1 MRFARMRG
9 LGLLAALL
17 IAGAA
22 SAVRAQAPA
31 AAPAPSSRP
40 QAPAPAAA
48 TPPAPAAAP
57 ASSPSAAPARDDIVN
72 ALGHFDGD
80 SNLELDLTALKQKIS
95 DRSKMRGKNEPEP
108 AKRPLIVPELKG
120 LPTFNFNIHF
130 DVDTPIILSDSYE
143 TVGRIADA
151 MVNAPMLP
159 YMFLIVGH
167 TDSTGRREA
176 NVILSQRRADALRDV
191 LVNTFKIS
199 AKRLSSLGLGE
210 EQFIDQARPTSPVNL
225 QIQIVTTGKVPDTE
239 PAAPTT
245 TPAKKSAK
253 KKK

>member
-1 MRFARMRG
+1 MRIPPLRD
-9 LGLLAALL
+9 LGLLSALL
-17 IAGAA
+17 IAFAA
-22 SAVRAQAPA
+22 PAAHAQAPA
-31 AAPAPSSRP
+31 AAPAP
-40 QAPAPAAA
+40 
-48 TPPAPAAAP
+48 APAAAP
-57 ASSPSAAPARDDIVN
+57 AAAAPSAPARDDIVN

-130 DVDTPIILSDSYE
+130 DVDTPIILPDSYE

-167 TDSTGRREA
+167 TDSNGRREA

-210 EQFIDQARPTSPVNL
+210 EQFIDQGRPTSPVNL
-225 QIQIVTTGKVPDTE
+225 QIQIVTTGKVPDE
-239 PAAPTT
+239 PAAAPAAAT

>member
-1 MRFARMRG
+1 MRISR
-9 LGLLAALL
+9 LPGLLSALL
-17 IAGAA
+17 IACAA
-22 SAVRAQAPA
+22 SAAHAQSPA

-48 TPPAPAAAP
+48 PPPAPAAAP
-57 ASSPSAAPARDDIVN
+57 APSTAPARDDIVD
-72 ALGHFDGD
+72 ALGHYDAD
-80 SNLELDLTALKQKIS
+80 SNVELDLTALKQKIS

-108 AKRPLIVPELKG
+108 AKRPLIVPELKD

-130 DVDTPIILSDSYE
+130 DVDTPIILPDSYE

-167 TDSTGRREA
+167 TDSNGRREA

-199 AKRLSSLGLGE
+199 AKRIQSLGLGE

-239 PAAPTT
+239 PAAAPATT
-245 TPAKKSAK
+245 AAKKSAK

>member
-1 MRFARMRG
+1 MRLPALRHFG
-9 LGLLAALL
+9 PWSALL
-17 IAGAA
+17 IACAA
-22 SAVRAQAPA
+22 AAAQAQAPA

-48 TPPAPAAAP
+48 PPPAPVAAP
-57 ASSPSAAPARDDIVN
+57 SAPARDDIVS
-72 ALGHFDGD
+72 ALAHYDAD

-95 DRSKMRGKNEPEP
+95 DRSKMRGKNELEP
-108 AKRPLIVPELKG
+108 AKRPPIVPELKG

-130 DVDTPIILSDSYE
+130 DVDTPIILPDSYE

-199 AKRLSSLGLGE
+199 AKRIQSLGLGE

-225 QIQIVTTGKVPDTE
+225 QIQIVTTGKVPDAE
-239 PAAPTT
+239 PAA
-245 TPAKKSAK
+245 TPAAATANAKKSAK

>member
-1 MRFARMRG
+1 MPIPRARD
-9 LGLLAALL
+9 LGLLSALL
-17 IAGAA
+17 IACAA
-22 SAVRAQAPA
+22 PAAYAQAPAPSRPQALAPA
-31 AAPAPSSRP
+31 AAPPAAR
-40 QAPAPAAA
+40 AAAPAAA
-48 TPPAPAAAP
+48 AP
-57 ASSPSAAPARDDIVN
+57 SAPARDDIVN
-72 ALGHFDGD
+72 ALGHYDAD

-108 AKRPLIVPELKG
+108 SRRPLIVPELKG
-120 LPTFNFNIHF
+120 LPTFNFDIHF
-130 DVDTPIILSDSYE
+130 DVDTPIILPDSYE

-167 TDSTGRREA
+167 TDSNGRREA
-176 NVILSQRRADALRDV
+176 NVILSQRRSDALRDV

-239 PAAPTT
+239 PAAAPA
-245 TPAKKSAK
+245 TPAAKKPAK

>member
-1 MRFARMRG
+1 MRA
-9 LGLLAALL
+9 LGLLSALL
-17 IAGAA
+17 VACAA
-22 SAVRAQAPA
+22 PAAHAQAPA
-31 AAPAPSSRP
+31 AP
-40 QAPAPAAA
+40 QAPTTAP
-48 TPPAPAAAP
+48 PPAPATAA
-57 ASSPSAAPARDDIVN
+57 APSAAPARDDIVN
-72 ALGHFDGD
+72 ALGHYDAD

-108 AKRPLIVPELKG
+108 SKRPLIVPELKG

-130 DVDTPIILSDSYE
+130 DVDTPIILPDSYE

-167 TDSTGRREA
+167 TDSNGRREA
-176 NVILSQRRADALRDV
+176 NAILSQRRADALRDV

-199 AKRLSSLGLGE
+199 GKRIQSLGLGE
-210 EQFIDQARPTSPVNL
+210 EQFIDQGRPTSPVNL

-239 PAAPTT
+239 PAAAPAA
-245 TPAKKSAK
+245 TPAAKKSAK

>member
-1 MRFARMRG
+1 MRIPRLREF
-9 LGLLAALL
+9 GLLSALL
-17 IAGAA
+17 IACAA
-22 SAVRAQAPA
+22 SPAYAQAPA
-31 AAPAPSSRP
+31 APK
-40 QAPAPAAA
+40 APAAA
-48 TPPAPAAAP
+48 APAAA
-57 ASSPSAAPARDDIVN
+57 APSAPARDDIVN
-72 ALGHFDGD
+72 ALSHYDAD

-108 AKRPLIVPELKG
+108 SRRPLIVPELRG

-130 DVDTPIILSDSYE
+130 DVDTPIILPDSYE

-159 YMFLIVGH
+159 YTFMIVGH
-167 TDSTGRREA
+167 TDSNGRREA
-176 NVILSQRRADALRDV
+176 NVILSQRRADAIRDV

-199 AKRLSSLGLGE
+199 AKRLASLGLGE
-210 EQFIDQARPTSPVNL
+210 EQFIDQARPTSPLNL

-239 PAAPTT
+239 PAAAPAAA
-245 TPAKKSAK
+245 TPAAKKSAK

>member
-1 MRFARMRG
+1 MRAPRSPA
-9 LGLLAALL
+9 LGLLSALL
-17 IAGAA
+17 IACAA
-22 SAVRAQAPA
+22 PAAHAQAPA
-31 AAPAPSSRP
+31 AP
-40 QAPAPAAA
+40 QAPTAAP
-48 TPPAPAAAP
+48 PPAPAAAP
-57 ASSPSAAPARDDIVN
+57 TEAPARDDIVN
-72 ALGHFDGD
+72 ALGHYDAD

-108 AKRPLIVPELKG
+108 SRRPLIVPELKG

-130 DVDTPIILSDSYE
+130 DVDTPIILPDSYE

-151 MVNAPMLP
+151 MVKAPMLP
-159 YMFLIVGH
+159 YTFLIVGH
-167 TDSTGRREA
+167 TDSNGRREA

-239 PAAPTT
+239 SVAAPAA
-245 TPAKKSAK
+245 TPAAKKPAK